1 MFTKEQLEGILVS
14 LASPEISIEKD
25 RKQSIGYR
33 IRLVVKIRAMNY
45 GFLSV
50 LQETLEEYGIDSYLK
65 TTEHCNRKY
74 PILRITS
81 INNLLQFFK
90 LIPNIPKHCV
100 DYLEYSD
107 SDKFESFLE
116 VLTIVSNKHH
126 LTQKGF
132 DKILEIKGLST

>member
-33 IRLVVKIRAMNY
+33 IRLVVKIRAMNID
-45 GFLSV
+45 FLSS
-50 LQETLEEYGIDSYLK
+50 LQQTLEEYGIDSYLK
-65 TTEHCNRKY
+65 ETEHCDRHY

-81 INNLLQFFK
+81 VNNLLQFFK
-90 LIPNIPKHCV
+90 LIPDAPKHCN
-100 DYLEYSD
+100 
-107 SDKFESFLE
+107 KFDSFLE
-116 VLTIVSNKHH
+116 VLTIVSNRHH

-132 DKILEIKGLST
+132 DRVLEIKGLST

>member
-1 MFTKEQLEGILVS
+1 M
-14 LASPEISIEKD
+14 
-25 RKQSIGYR
+25 
-33 IRLVVKIRAMNY
+33 VKIRAMNY

-65 TTEHCNRKY
+65 TTEHCNRNY
-74 PILRITS
+74 PILRITN

-90 LIPNIPKHCV
+90 LIPNIPKHCN
-100 DYLEYSD
+100 
-107 SDKFESFLE
+107 KFESFLE
-116 VLTIVSNKHH
+116 VLTIVSNRHH

>member
-33 IRLVVKIRAMNY
+33 IRLVVKIRAMNID
-45 GFLSV
+45 FLSS
-50 LQETLEEYGIDSYLK
+50 LQQTLEEYGIDSYLK
-65 TTEHCNRKY
+65 EQEHCNRNY

-90 LIPNIPKHCV
+90 LVPETPKHCN
-100 DYLEYSD
+100 
-107 SDKFESFLE
+107 KFESFLE

-132 DKILEIKGLST
+132 DRVLEIKGLLT

>member
-25 RKQSIGYR
+25 SKQSIGYR

-45 GFLSV
+45 DFLSA

-90 LIPNIPKHCV
+90 LIPNIPKHCN
-100 DYLEYSD
+100 
-107 SDKFESFLE
+107 KFESFLE
-116 VLTIVSNKHH
+116 VLTIVSNRHH

-132 DKILEIKGLST
+132 DKILEIKGLIT

>member
-25 RKQSIGYR
+25 SKQSIGYR
-33 IRLVVKIRAMNY
+33 IRLVVKIRAINIE
-45 GFLSV
+45 FLST

-65 TTEHCNRKY
+65 ETEHCDRKY

-81 INNLLQFFK
+81 INNLLQFYK
-90 LIPNIPKHCV
+90 LIPNIPKHCN
-100 DYLEYSD
+100 
-107 SDKFESFLE
+107 KFESFLE

-132 DKILEIKGLST
+132 DKILEIKGLIK